1 MDNSWMIPTL
11 SLQTQLSMERERRAA
26 AHLSRD
32 QLNIV
37 VDQLI
42 QHTYQQ
48 QELINRALGRV
59 RHLEVELT
67 LQSYSVPLGAPSQD
81 HHRWAQEL
89 RGPGSADL

>member
-1 MDNSWMIPTL
+1 MDDSSWMIPTL

-26 AHLSRD
+26 AHLDRD

-37 VDQLI
+37 VDRLI
-42 QHTYQQ
+42 QLTYQQ

-67 LQSYSVPLGAPSQD
+67 LQSCAVPLAAPSEE
-81 HHRWAQEL
+81 HYRWAQ
-89 RGPGSADL
+89 DLLGKG